1 MNYKKIQF
9 SPVDISKKEIKKVVE
24 TLKSGWIT
32 TGLVTKEFEKENF
45 GILSNGKSGLFELCD
60 SLP

>member
-9 SPVDISKKEIKKVVE
+9 SPIDISKKEIKKVVD

-32 TGLVTKEFEKENF
+32 TGPVTKEFEKKTR
-45 GILSNGKSGLFELCD
+45 GIL
-60 SLP
+60 